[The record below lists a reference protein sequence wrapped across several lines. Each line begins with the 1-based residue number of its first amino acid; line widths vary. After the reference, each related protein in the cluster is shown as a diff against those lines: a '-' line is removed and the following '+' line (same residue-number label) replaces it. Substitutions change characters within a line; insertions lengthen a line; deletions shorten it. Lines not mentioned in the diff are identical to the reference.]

1 MESDYPRRYLE
12 KLYRHHF
19 FHKWDGWREEIFQ
32 IMWKALFEANIRYR
46 RYRCCCDFEDY
57 AEAVI
62 VKKVNRWM
70 KQNNRYYYR
79 YLSLDKPFVDSEET
93 MLSTYIAADDMFC
106 SIELYDFISRLS
118 FIKYAVCKGYI
129 LQYFDEEIAYKLHIT
144 LKQLEEIKLEL
155 QQDFTVEYLL

>member
-46 RYRCCCDFEDY
+46 RYRFCCDFEDY

-93 MLSTYIAADDMFC
+93 MLSTYIATDDMFC

-155 QQDFTVEYLL
+155 QQDFTVGYLL

>member
-1 MESDYPRRYLE
+1 MESDYPKRYLE

-46 RYRCCCDFEDY
+46 RYRCCCDFEGY

-155 QQDFTVEYLL
+155 QQDFTVGYLL